1 VWRVSSGARSPKAA
15 EISAALAA
23 LGVYAAAP
31 SEHELEAQ
39 AEQAGGEDVLAAALA
54 NALYGAAIGVGM
66 LTEGR
71 MQERRGQNSK
81 DLTLARRQA
90 LMASGAEGPGFA
102 GAMHWQASHI
112 AGPLRALKDHEI
124 APLGQAVAAVSWAL
138 VLLLQS
144 MCLAEPGGAHAEE
157 VTDCLTTAKTELAAA
172 HRHLDRLGEQMAAA
186 ADALYEVVT
195 AAENAMHA
203 TGNGHG
209 A

>member
-1 VWRVSSGARSPKAA
+1 MTGGARTPTAS

-23 LGVYAAAP
+23 LGVYATPP
-31 SEHELEAQ
+31 SEQELEKQ

-54 NALYGAAIGVGM
+54 NALYGAAVGVG
-66 LTEGR
+66 LLAEGR
-71 MQERRGQNSK
+71 MQERRGQNSA

-112 AGPLRALKDHEI
+112 AWPLRSLKDHEV
-124 APLGQAVAAVSWAL
+124 APLGQAVAEVSWAL

-157 VTDCLTTAKTELAAA
+157 VSDCLASAKTELAAA
-172 HRHLDRLGEQMAAA
+172 QRHLERLGEQVTAAGE
-186 ADALYEVVT
+186 ALYEVIA

-209 A
+209 T

>member
-1 VWRVSSGARSPKAA
+1 VVVSSDARIPTAS

-23 LGVYAAAP
+23 LGAYAAPP
-31 SEHELEAQ
+31 SEHELKEQ
-39 AEQAGGEDVLAAALA
+39 AEHAGGEDVLAAALA
-54 NALYGAAIGVGM
+54 NALYGAAIGAGM

-71 MQERRGQNSK
+71 MQERRGQNSE

-112 AGPLRALKDHEI
+112 AWPLRALKDHDI
-124 APLGQAVAAVSWAL
+124 APLGQAVAALSWAL
-138 VLLLQS
+138 VLLFQS
-144 MCLAEPGGAHAEE
+144 MCLAEPEGTLAEE
-157 VTDCLTTAKTELAAA
+157 VADCLMKARAELSIAQ
-172 HRHLDRLGEQMAAA
+172 RHLDRLDEQMTAA

-195 AAENAMHA
+195 AAENAMRG

-209 A
+209 T

>member
-1 VWRVSSGARSPKAA
+1 MTGGARTPTAS

-23 LGVYAAAP
+23 LGVYATP
-31 SEHELEAQ
+31 PTEQELEEQ
-39 AEQAGGEDVLAAALA
+39 ARQAGGEDVLAAALA
-54 NALYGAAIGVGM
+54 NALYGAAIGVGL

-71 MQERRGQNSK
+71 MQERRGQNSA

-112 AGPLRALKDHEI
+112 AWPLRSLKDHEV

-144 MCLAEPGGAHAEE
+144 MCLAEPEGSHAAE
-157 VTDCLTTAKTELAAA
+157 VSDCLTTAESELAAA
-172 HRHLDRLGEQMAAA
+172 QRHLGRLNEQMTAA
-186 ADALYEVVT
+186 ADALYEVIT
-195 AAENAMHA
+195 AAETAMHA

-209 A
+209 T